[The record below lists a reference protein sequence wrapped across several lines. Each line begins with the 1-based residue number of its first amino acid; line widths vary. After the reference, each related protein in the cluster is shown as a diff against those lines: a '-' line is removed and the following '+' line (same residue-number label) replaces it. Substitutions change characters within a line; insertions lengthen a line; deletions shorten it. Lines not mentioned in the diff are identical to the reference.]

1 MREKTENM
9 QLYSSSPSCSQLLT
23 DKFIHESKKHL
34 TLENQ
39 MLLPCRISKDMLQ
52 ERKLLEALLYIER

>member
-1 MREKTENM
+1 MKERTENM
-9 QLYSSSPSCSQLLT
+9 QPYSSSPSSQLLT
-23 DKFIHESKKHL
+23 DKFIHERLSKKHL

-52 ERKLLEALLYIER
+52 ERKLLEALLYRG